1 MTLFF
6 ILNLLYR
13 DCNGVEIVLSKR
25 LVDLLSSKDGFW
37 KIMMVFIIKKKKNLY
52 FVNLRPMAAPVGDV
66 KERKTRG
73 T

>member
-37 KIMMVFIIKKKKNLY
+37 KKTMVFIIKKKILY
-52 FVNLRPMAAPVGDV
+52 FVNLRPMTAPVGDV
-66 KERKTRG
+66 KERDQRNID
-73 T
+73 